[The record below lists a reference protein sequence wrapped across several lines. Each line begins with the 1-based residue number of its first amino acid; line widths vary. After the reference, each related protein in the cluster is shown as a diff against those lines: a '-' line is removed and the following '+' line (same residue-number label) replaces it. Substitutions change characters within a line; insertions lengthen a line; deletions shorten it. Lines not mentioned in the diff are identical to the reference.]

1 MRGTAEIGCPPII
14 QHSYGKGI
22 FKWPWRCLT
31 MFHGFSIYVPQ
42 LCSSNPQYKQRI
54 YPYKQYK
61 HSITPV
67 CIPQLYVPYM
77 LPQYKHWCLNG
88 IFSEWYDLIPP
99 HSAHNWLTWLPSPD
113 SLASKMADHKKPTCF
128 SQALRNKKIEKRWEK
143 YRKSLFYRVL
153 VLENCEH
160 LFNSLAIELFFI
172 ILSANLW
179 NHPRAQRFS
188 RFEWYVY
195 QYITY
200 QKWWSFDNEFEMVR

>member
-1 MRGTAEIGCPPII
+1 MGNGFSNGPDDVWRCSMDFPYMF
-14 QHSYGKGI
+14 HSYVPVI
-22 FKWPWRCLT
+22 P
-31 MFHGFSIYVPQ
+31 SINRGYIHI
-42 LCSSNPQYKQRI
+42 N
-54 YPYKQYK
+54 
-61 HSITPV
+61 SIN
-67 CIPQLYVPYM
+67 IQ
-77 LPQYKHWCLNG
+77 LPQYVFHSYMFHICYPSINIDVWMA
-88 IFSEWYDLIPP
+88 FSQNDTTWFRPIPPTTGSLGSLALIPWP
-99 HSAHNWLTWLPSPD
+99 QKWRH
-113 SLASKMADHKKPTCF
+113 HKKTTCF